1 MFITITGELGSG
13 KTTVAKILNQEYGFD
28 FYSTGSIQRE
38 IAKEKGITTL
48 ELNQLMS
55 NDVNNIYDKMIDDKT
70 VEISRENRGRNVV
83 FDSRMAWHFVEE
95 SFKVY
100 VTVDSYMAAQRVIKA
115 GRGVEEQYASL
126 EEAAKS
132 LRKRKQL
139 EDSRFAEIYSVRT
152 TDFSNYDLIVDST
165 FISPEELAKLILEK
179 AGNGAG
185 RREIYLSPQRLLPT
199 KAVREMKKDSAADFG
214 EQRKDEPVEVVE
226 FQHFYYLVKGH
237 YRVCTELT
245 AGEKLIPV
253 RLLAVDSEGN
263 VIGEKGDK
271 YCVKAQELAA
281 VSLEYCHDWEVL
293 NSMQFLGYPSATD
306 NL

>member
-13 KTTVAKILNQEYGFD
+13 KTTVARILNQEYGFD

-70 VEISRENRGRNVV
+70 VEISRKNAGKDLV
-83 FDSRMAWHFVEE
+83 FDSRMAWHFVER

-100 VTVDSYMAAQRVIKA
+100 VTVDPYMAAQRVIRA
-115 GRGVEEQYASL
+115 GRGVEEQYGSF
-126 EEAAKS
+126 EEAAES

-165 FISPEELAKLILEK
+165 FITPEELADIILEK
-179 AGNGAG
+179 ARGENAG
-185 RREIYLSPQRLLPT
+185 QQVYLSLQRLLPT
-199 KAVREMKKDSAADFG
+199 KMLQDIDAERTAGREETAV
-214 EQRKDEPVEVVE
+214 DEPVEAVE
-226 FQHFYYLVKGH
+226 FQHFYYIVHGH
-237 YRVCTELT
+237 HRVS
-245 AGEKLIPV
+245 AGLLAKEKLIPV
-253 RLLAVDSEGN
+253 KLLRVDSQGY
-263 VIGEKGDK
+263 VEK
-271 YCVKAQELAA
+271 YHQKAEDIAA
-281 VSLEYCHDWEVL
+281 LSHECCRDWEERHA
-293 NSMQFLGYPSATD
+293 MKFLGYPQTAAV
-306 NL
+306 